1 MVNYSI
7 ASDDAPLDATF
18 GALADPTRRAI
29 LARLARGEA
38 TVTEL
43 AAPFDVSLPAVSK
56 HLRVLESAGLLRREI
71 DGRIH
76 RCRLAPEPM
85 KDAAAWIETYRVFWE
100 AQLDALANRF
110 VNEYVANDPT
120 VTYWSGVPTKDH
132 SRFPD
137 RFAPAHALLDM
148 AREFGADATID
159 VEAVPEDRADWYR
172 GEMSAVD
179 SLQDGDVMEFKTFL

>member
-1 MVNYSI
+1 MVNYST
-7 ASDDAPLDATF
+7 ASENTPLDATF

-85 KDAAAWIETYRVFWE
+85 KDAAAWIERYRVFWDG
-100 AQLDALANRF
+100 QLDALANYLESTGALVSGSRSEST
-110 VNEYVANDPT
+110 NRSANKSANNSTKKEKHKWQSPKA
-120 VTYWSGVPTKDH
+120 VPT
-132 SRFPD
+132 SRS
-137 RFAPAHALLDM
+137 RSA
-148 AREFGADATID
+148 ARS
-159 VEAVPEDRADWYR
+159 PRRARKSSPR
-172 GEMSAVD
+172 GPNPHN
-179 SLQDGDVMEFKTFL
+179 